1 MKYFILLSSF
11 LLCSYLILTKTIQNK
26 KASDNYL
33 KTINNNINSEYNQDI
48 VFYIDFSIPSTDYR
62 FFVIR
67 LKDSM
72 IINKGLCCN
81 GRTTVNK
88 EVVFSNVP
96 GSKYSSKGAY
106 KIGASYKGK
115 FGKSF
120 RLHGMNDTNSNAYI
134 RNVVLHSYS
143 GIPRTTTLF
152 PICQSE
158 GCTTVNPDFLKE
170 LSYYI
175 ERSNKPILL
184 YVQ

>member
-1 MKYFILLSSF
+1 MKYFILF
-11 LLCSYLILTKTIQNK
+11 LLLLLGGYIILPKKQQCEKVPDSYLKI
-26 KASDNYL
+26 
-33 KTINNNINSEYNQDI
+33 INENINCEYNQDI

-67 LKDSM
+67 MKDSM

-81 GRTTVNK
+81 GKTTITK
-88 EVVFSNVP
+88 RVVYSNVP
-96 GSKYSSKGAY
+96 GSGCSSKGAY
-106 KIGASYKGK
+106 KIGNSYKGK

-120 RLHGMNDTNSNAYI
+120 RLHGMNETNSNAYI

-143 GIPRTTTLF
+143 GIPRTQTLF

-158 GCTTVNPDFLKE
+158 GCTTVNQDFLKE

-175 ERSNKPILL
+175 EHSSKPILL
-184 YVQ
+184 YLQ